1 MATKAYFQ
9 PPSLDEALCLVAE
22 HPGSLVIAG
31 GTLALPLINK
41 GVSQPEKVIGLRRA
55 GLSYV
60 RRENGTVKMG
70 ATTTLTQVRSAAGIP
85 LLVEAAANVGA
96 WQVQNMGTAAGNL
109 FAPPPAGDFAVALLA
124 LDTRVVIA
132 SYSRG
137 RRVVPLSGFYTGF
150 MTNCLEPDELVI
162 ELQTPVPQGKT
173 VLLKHGRLFTNTPSI
188 VAVAAHVLPDGGRVK
203 DARIAMNAVGPH
215 PMLAKNAQ
223 AAITGATLSETA
235 VDAAGA
241 AASAEC
247 DPFTDPIATEDYR
260 RKMAGVFVKRAL
272 AQLAA

>member
-60 RRENGTVKMG
+60 RRENGTVKIG

-150 MTNCLEPDELVI
+150 MSNCLEPDELVI

-188 VAVAAHVLPDGGRVK
+188 VAVAAHVLTDGSRVK

>member
-9 PPSLDEALCLVAE
+9 PQSLDEALSLVAE
-22 HPGSLVIAG
+22 HPGALVIAG

-60 RRENGTVKMG
+60 RHENGTVKIG

-85 LLVEAAANVGA
+85 LLVEAAGNVGA
-96 WQVQNMGTAAGNL
+96 WAVQNMGTAAGNL

-132 SYSRG
+132 SHARG
-137 RRVVPLSGFYTGF
+137 KRVASLADFYTGF
-150 MTNCLEPDELVI
+150 MANCLEPDELVV
-162 ELQTPVPQGKT
+162 ELQTPMPRGKT

-188 VAVAAHVLPDGGRVK
+188 VAVAAYVVEAGGKAQDV
-203 DARIAMNAVGPH
+203 RIAMNAVGPH
-215 PMLAKNAQ
+215 PMLARAAQ
-223 AAITGATLSETA
+223 AAVTGHALS
-235 VDAAGA
+235 DAALDA
-241 AASAEC
+241 AAQAACDEC

-260 RKMAGVFVKRAL
+260 RKMAGVFVRRAL
-272 AQLAA
+272 AQLA

>member
-1 MATKAYFQ
+1 VATKAYLQ
-9 PPSLDEALCLVAE
+9 PQSLDEALRLVAE

-55 GLSYV
+55 GLGYV
-60 RRENGTVKMG
+60 RRENGAVKIG

-85 LLVEAAANVGA
+85 LLAEAAANVGA

-124 LDTRVVIA
+124 LDARVVIG
-132 SYSRG
+132 SHSRG
-137 RRVVPLSGFYTGF
+137 RRAVPLADFFTGF
-150 MTNCLEPDELVI
+150 MMNCLEPDELVI
-162 ELQTPVPQGKT
+162 ELQVPAPQGKT

-188 VAVAAHVLPDGGRVK
+188 VAVAAHIVADGGKVT

-223 AAITGATLSETA
+223 AALGRAALTGAA
-235 VDAAGA
+235 IDAAAEA
-241 AASAEC
+241 AAAEC
-247 DPFTDPIATEDYR
+247 DPFTDPIATSDYR

-272 AQLAA
+272 AQLA

>member
-1 MATKAYFQ
+1 VATKAYFQ
-9 PPSLDEALCLVAE
+9 PSTLDEALCLVAE

-55 GLSYV
+55 GLAYV
-60 RRENGTVKMG
+60 RRENGAVKIG
-70 ATTTLTQVRSAAGIP
+70 ATTTLTQVKAAAGIP
-85 LLVEAAANVGA
+85 LLAEAASNVGA

-124 LDTRVVIA
+124 LDTRVVAA
-132 SYSRG
+132 SHARG
-137 RRVVPLSGFYTGF
+137 RRAIPLSDFFTGF

-162 ELQTPVPQGKT
+162 ELQVPVPQGKT

-188 VAVAAHVLPDGGRVK
+188 VAVAAHVVENGGKAQDV
-203 DARIAMNAVGPH
+203 RIAMNAVGPH
-215 PMLAKNAQ
+215 PMLARNAQ
-223 AAITGATLSETA
+223 AAVTGAALSEA
-235 VDAAGA
+235 AIDAAGK

-247 DPFTDPIATEDYR
+247 EPFTDPIATEDYR